1 MLSLDKKNTNR
12 WFYSSNCQKKKNAH
26 DLIEVFTSDD
36 AVVENEL
43 VGTFEI
49 SDDHSQDEKSSET
62 HLLSSNLTT
71 NSKSESSQNIVSLTM
86 SDDDATSAVQGVSQ
100 VSTCN
105 ANDQQIS
112 VDEKQKTLNNETSSL
127 TRTKSSLEQRSNST
141 TDSES
146 GKF

>member
-1 MLSLDKKNTNR
+1 M
-12 WFYSSNCQKKKNAH
+12 
-26 DLIEVFTSDD
+26 
-36 AVVENEL
+36 
-43 VGTFEI
+43 GTFEI

-71 NSKSESSQNIVSLTM
+71 NSKSESSQNIVSLKM
-86 SDDDATSAVQGVSQ
+86 SGDDATSPVQGVSQ

-146 GKF
+146 RKF